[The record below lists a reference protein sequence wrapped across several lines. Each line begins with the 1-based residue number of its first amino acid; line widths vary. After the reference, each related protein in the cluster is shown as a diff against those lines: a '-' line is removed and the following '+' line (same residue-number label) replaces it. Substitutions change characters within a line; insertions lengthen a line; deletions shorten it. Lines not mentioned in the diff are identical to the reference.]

1 MNLVRTRSFVAISR
15 GASWLICSTV
25 NPILLIVWGLL
36 IIDFVG
42 GVEEEAEVFAGT
54 EADGTVGGEREGL
67 AGAEVAGCA
76 GGDVG
81 GGEGAEAADGNF
93 FAAGKCLFDDA
104 DGAVDGLEGDRDGEA
119 GGDGEFFREFVFC
132 HGGMFF

>member
-42 GVEEEAEVFAGT
+42 GIEEGLEFVAGA

-67 AGAEVAGCA
+67 AGAEVAGGA

-81 GGEGAEAADGNF
+81 GGEGAEAADGDF
-93 FAAGKCLFDDA
+93 FAAGKRLFDDA
-104 DGAVDGLEGDRDGEA
+104 DGAVDGFDGGGEVEVV
-119 GGDGEFFREFVFC
+119 GDGEFFREFVLC
-132 HGGMFF
+132 HGGMF